1 MNLSTDF
8 KKKVAQ
14 AILENRKNYGGSD
27 ANFAKTLGIKAA
39 IYSRL
44 KSGETEG
51 ILSDTK
57 WITFGR
63 MYNVRL
69 HDNNWKV
76 ARTSVY
82 VQIED
87 NLNFCQQ
94 LSKSMILADDCGI
107 GKTFCTKHIIR
118 TMKNAFYVDCSQAK
132 TATAFI
138 SLLAKTVGVEPNG
151 RYIDVKANLKYY
163 LNILDKPIVVLDEAG
178 DLNYRA
184 FLELKELWNGTD
196 GSCGWYMMGADGLRD
211 KINRGIRNHMVGY
224 AEIFSRFSD
233 DFVRM
238 VPSNPDER
246 KEFMINLIGSVATVN
261 TEHDEKRTNLLIRKC
276 LNKDAS
282 LRYLETLIKIGA

>member
-1 MNLSTDF
+1 MELNTAF
-8 KKKVAQ
+8 KKKVAG
-14 AILENRKNYGGSD
+14 AVLEARKNYGGTDSSY
-27 ANFAKTLGIKAA
+27 AKTLGIKPA

-44 KSGETEG
+44 KSGETDG

-69 HDNNWKV
+69 SDNNWKV

-94 LSKSMILADDCGI
+94 LSKSMILADNCGI
-107 GKTFCTKHIIR
+107 GKTFCTRHIIR
-118 TMKNAFYVDCSQAK
+118 SMKNAFYVDCSQAK
-132 TATAFI
+132 TATSFI

-163 LNILDKPIVVLDEAG
+163 LNILDHPIVILDEAG

-211 KINRGIRNHMVGY
+211 KINRGIRNHKVGY

-233 DFVRM
+233 DYVSFV
-238 VPSNPDER
+238 PTNPDDK
-246 KEFMINLIGSVATVN
+246 KEFMINLIGSVASVN
-261 TEHDEKRTNLLIRKC
+261 TSNDEKRTNLLIRKC

>member
-27 ANFAKTLGIKAA
+27 SNFAKTLGIKAA

-107 GKTFCTKHIIR
+107 GKTFCTIYNAI
-118 TMKNAFYVDCSQAK
+118 MKNAFTWIVHRQKA
-132 TATAFI
+132 ATFT
-138 SLLAKTVGVEPNG
+138 LLAKTVGVEPNG
-151 RYIDVKANLKYY
+151 RYIDVKANLNTT
-163 LNILDKPIVVLDEAG
+163 LNILDKP
-178 DLNYRA
+178 
-184 FLELKELWNGTD
+184 
-196 GSCGWYMMGADGLRD
+196 
-211 KINRGIRNHMVGY
+211 
-224 AEIFSRFSD
+224 
-233 DFVRM
+233 
-238 VPSNPDER
+238 
-246 KEFMINLIGSVATVN
+246 
-261 TEHDEKRTNLLIRKC
+261 
-276 LNKDAS
+276 
-282 LRYLETLIKIGA
+282 